1 MPAFARAFVA
11 VAFMMITGGTDQA
24 YAGAELLIMRFMP
37 RIFHVIY
44 ISSQSHKNIDPQTG
58 SKSLYS
64 AGKSSHEA
72 YYG

>member
-1 MPAFARAFVA
+1 
-11 VAFMMITGGTDQA
+11 
-24 YAGAELLIMRFMP
+24 MP